1 MFKLNPSTKLSLIV
15 LSLLAINSA
24 ALAQNNLTA
33 KANSVQPQP
42 VSTAESDRTRDG
54 LAGPVRRVK
63 TEVAKLTNAG
73 GRTGEEK
80 RVVLETAAY
89 DVKGVKTENQ
99 YFPVAGSALTG
110 KEVYKYDERGN
121 ISEMTLLNSDGSLM
135 GKEVYKYDYDSLGNW
150 TKMTTSVAVVEGGK
164 VTFEPTE
171 VTYRTIS
178 YYLDEN
184 VLKAQATAPATA
196 PATATTTAPA
206 ANPSA
211 QPVKPEVQ
219 PTSTASQPKSQP
231 TGKTGDNRVA
241 ANRNTGPALPA
252 ITDSNN
258 SNSASVLSGSN
269 TGVTSAQGT
278 AVAVDTPPPPMN
290 APKPILKPVSGGV
303 LNGKAIYLPS
313 PTYPEAAKRM
323 RLAGLVTIDV
333 VVDESGKVIS
343 ATASAG
349 PAVLRDVA
357 IQAATRAK
365 FSPTMLSGAPV
376 KVTGQINYKFSLSQ

>member
-1 MFKLNPSTKLSLIV
+1 MSKPNPSTKLSLIV
-15 LSLLAINSA
+15 LSFLALSSA

-33 KANSVQPQP
+33 KANSVPP
-42 VSTAESDRTRDG
+42 TSVSTPAESDRTRDG

-73 GRTGEEK
+73 GRSGEER

-99 YFPVAGSALTG
+99 YFPVAGAALTG

-121 ISEMTLLNSDGSLM
+121 ISEMTLLNNDGSLM
-135 GKEVYKYDYDSLGNW
+135 GKEMYKYDYDALGNW
-150 TKMTTSVAVVEGGK
+150 IKMTTSVAVVEGGK
-164 VTFEPTE
+164 VNFEPTE

-178 YYLDEN
+178 YYLDDN
-184 VLKAQATAPATA
+184 VLKAQATP
-196 PATATTTAPA
+196 TTTAAPEA
-206 ANPSA
+206 TASA
-211 QPVKPEVQ
+211 QPLKPEVQ
-219 PTSTASQPKSQP
+219 PTSTRGTQPKTKGS
-231 TGKTGDNRVA
+231 DRN
-241 ANRNTGPALPA
+241 ANRSAGLALPA
-252 ITDSNN
+252 ITDSNL
-258 SNSASVLSGSN
+258 NSASVLSSSN
-269 TGVTSAQGT
+269 TSTTATQGT
-278 AVAVDTPPPPMN
+278 SVAVDTPPPPVN
-290 APKPILKPVSGGV
+290 GPKPILKPVSGGV
-303 LNGKAIYLPS
+303 LNGKAIFLPA

-323 RLAGLVTIDV
+323 RLAGLVTVDV

-349 PAVLRDVA
+349 PAVLREVA
-357 IQAATRAK
+357 VQAATRAK